1 MIQSMLQ
8 VMVHY
13 SLHFLFPGL
22 IARTLFKGRWKSAW
36 LIMVAT
42 MLVDL
47 DHLLAQP
54 IFDPE
59 RCSIGF
65 HPLHSEIAIAGYF
78 AMLLIP
84 NVYARIISVGLI
96 FHMLT
101 DWLDCLWL

>member
-1 MIQSMLQ
+1 MLQ
-8 VMVHY
+8 VVIHY
-13 SLHFLFPGL
+13 FLHFLFPGL
-22 IARTLFKGRWKSAW
+22 IARTLFNERWKSAW

-54 IFDPE
+54 IFDPG
-59 RCSIGF
+59 RCSTGF
-65 HPLHSEIAIAGYF
+65 HPLHSEIAIVGYF
-78 AMLLIP
+78 ALLLIP